1 MVDSSPDGDALHL
14 PDVAPRFALEAIIG
28 AASSDLCLCRGKE
41 TILLVEDEAFVRKA
55 TAETLESAGYRMV
68 LAATAAQAKAAYRD
82 CFEFVDLLLADVVL
96 PGPSGH
102 ELAAEFLVLCPQVRI
117 LLMSGYAEQLTLCE
131 LSPYRKNYLA
141 KPFSISTLLQ
151 RVRQVLDRTPFDFG
165 ASA

>member
-1 MVDSSPDGDALHL
+1 
-14 PDVAPRFALEAIIG
+14 
-28 AASSDLCLCRGKE
+28 
-41 TILLVEDEAFVRKA
+41 
-55 TAETLESAGYRMV
+55 
-68 LAATAAQAKAAYRD
+68 
-82 CFEFVDLLLADVVL
+82 VVL